1 MANEFIL
8 REEFTESIIFIP
20 SLRIKQTSA
29 DMKKLFPLML
39 MLMFSVSLLAQK
51 NIDKKLKHLDAY
63 YEQALSDWEVPGMA
77 VAIVKDGEI
86 IFSKGY
92 GTINVNTGEA
102 VDGNSLFAIASNSKA
117 FTSAAIAMLIDEG
130 KMSWNDKVRDYLP
143 WFELYDPNVSANFTI
158 RDLLTHRS
166 GLKTFSG
173 DLLWYGSN
181 LSREEVV
188 RNAKYLEPTFGFRD
202 GWGYS
207 NIMFITAGL
216 VIEEVTGMSW
226 DDFIKER
233 ILDPLHM
240 DRTVSST
247 ISLAGMDNVSEP
259 HNDFEDGLITIE
271 WLNWDN
277 IAPAGGLIS
286 SVNDVSQW
294 LIFQMN
300 KGITPDGDTLIGS
313 RRFSEMW
320 RLYNSQGVSSWSEE
334 NWPSTHF
341 RGYGLGWA
349 LFDYQ
354 GRKIIGHGGGY
365 DGFISNTTFVP
376 EENIGMVFLTNKN
389 SSLYYPLKYKTLDVL
404 LGADEETD
412 WSGEFLAMMSG
423 RDAQKE
429 EAEAKAEEAR
439 AKDSKSTLPIEDYL
453 GTYNCK
459 MYGDAKVYMDGDQL
473 MLDMVPTELFLG
485 HLSHWQYN
493 TWKIELKGVPSLPS
507 GLVNFI
513 IDDHAKVSEMQIDI
527 PNPDF
532 YFTEFEFLKVK

>member
-1 MANEFIL
+1 
-8 REEFTESIIFIP
+8 
-20 SLRIKQTSA
+20 
-29 DMKKLFPLML
+29 MKKLFPLLIIML
-39 MLMFSVSLLAQK
+39 FSFSVFAQK
-51 NIDKKLKHLDAY
+51 NIDKKLKELDAY
-63 YEQALSDWEVPGMA
+63 YEQALSDWNVPGMA

-92 GTINVNTGEA
+92 GTINVNTGET

-117 FTSAAIAMLIDEG
+117 FTSAAIAILIDEG
-130 KMSWNDKVRDYLP
+130 KMSWNDKVKDYLP
-143 WFELYDPNVSANFTI
+143 WFELYDPYVSANFTI
-158 RDLLTHRS
+158 GDLLTHRS

-188 RNAKYLEPTFGFRD
+188 RNARYLEPTFGFRD

-207 NIMFITAGL
+207 NIMYICAGL

-226 DDFIKER
+226 DEFVKER

-240 DRTVSST
+240 NRTVSST
-247 ISLAGMDNVSEP
+247 NSLAGMDNVSSP
-259 HNDFEDGLITIE
+259 HNDFENGLITIE

-300 KGITPDGDTLIGS
+300 KGITTDGDTLISS

-320 RLYNSQGVSSWSEE
+320 TLNNPQGISSWSEQT
-334 NWPSTHF
+334 WPSTHF
-341 RGYGLGWA
+341 KGYGLGWA
-349 LFDYQ
+349 LFDYH
-354 GRKIIGHGGGY
+354 GKKVIGHGGGY

-376 EENIGMVFLTNKN
+376 EEGLGMVFLTNKN
-389 SSLYYPLKYKTLDVL
+389 SSLYYPLKYKTLDVM
-404 LGADEETD
+404 LGAGEETD
-412 WSGEFLAMMSG
+412 WSADFLAMMSG
-423 RDAQKE
+423 RDERQK
-429 EAEAKAEEAR
+429 EAEAKAEETR
-439 AKDSKSTLPIEDYL
+439 AKDSKPTLPIEAYL

-459 MYGDAKVYMDGDQL
+459 MYGDAKVYMDGDHM
-473 MLDMVPTELFLG
+473 MLDMIPTDIYLG
-485 HLSHWQYN
+485 TLTHWQYN
-493 TWKIELKGVPSLPS
+493 TWKIVMEGVPALPP

-513 IDDHAKVSEMQIDI
+513 IDDQGNVVEMQIDI

-532 YFTEFEFLKVK
+532 YFTELEFYKVK